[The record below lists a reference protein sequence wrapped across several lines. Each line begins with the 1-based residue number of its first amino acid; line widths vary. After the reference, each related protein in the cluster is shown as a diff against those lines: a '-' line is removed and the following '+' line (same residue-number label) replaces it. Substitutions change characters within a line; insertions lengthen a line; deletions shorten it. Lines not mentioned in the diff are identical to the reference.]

1 MPEENIETTEPTEV
15 DTSEVSAEAVTE
27 PEGTYV
33 VKIDGEEQQVSLN
46 ELQDGYQR
54 QADYTRKTQE
64 LAEERQ
70 RLSQAEA
77 IASALETDPSGTIAA
92 LSSAFGVEDNLP
104 VNSGT
109 EYDSETVDEDPNAKR
124 LAQLEA
130 QVARQAQVQRQQALE
145 KEVAGLKRKYG
156 EFDAAELFRH
166 ALTNKIPNLDAA
178 YTHMKYGEVA
188 DTAEKLQ
195 KEQEIVE
202 AKRDASKVT
211 SGGSTQANAVV
222 SDPGSGEKPSSIRE
236 AFSLAKQ
243 QLGN

>member
-1 MPEENIETTEPTEV
+1 MPEDNIETTEPTTV

-27 PEGTYV
+27 PDGTYV

-124 LAQLEA
+124 LAQLEN

-156 EFDAAELFRH
+156 DFDAAELFRH

-178 YTHMKYGEVA
+178 FTHMKYGEVA

-195 KEQEIVE
+195 KINI
-202 AKRDASKVT
+202 AS
-211 SGGSTQANAVV
+211 SG
-222 SDPGSGEKPSSIRE
+222 
-236 AFSLAKQ
+236 
-243 QLGN
+243 

>member
-1 MPEENIETTEPTEV
+1 MPEDNIETTEPTTV

-27 PEGTYV
+27 PDGTYV

-124 LAQLEA
+124 LAQLEN

-156 EFDAAELFRH
+156 DFDAAELFRH

-178 YTHMKYGEVA
+178 FTHMKYGEVA

-195 KEQEIVE
+195 KINI
-202 AKRDASKVT
+202 AS
-211 SGGSTQANAVV
+211 SGCEEGATEDS
-222 SDPGSGEKPSSIRE
+222 
-236 AFSLAKQ
+236 
-243 QLGN
+243 

>member
-27 PEGTYV
+27 PDGTYV

-124 LAQLEA
+124 LAQLEN
-130 QVARQAQVQRQQALE
+130 QVARQAQVQRQQDFE
-145 KEVAGLKRKYG
+145 K
-156 EFDAAELFRH
+156 
-166 ALTNKIPNLDAA
+166 
-178 YTHMKYGEVA
+178 
-188 DTAEKLQ
+188 
-195 KEQEIVE
+195 
-202 AKRDASKVT
+202 
-211 SGGSTQANAVV
+211 
-222 SDPGSGEKPSSIRE
+222 
-236 AFSLAKQ
+236 
-243 QLGN
+243 